1 MSNQRNINTQAT
13 DIPAN
18 IDGETP
24 PSVPTLRAHGWRIE
38 PPVPPVED
46 GYTRTSTR
54 PDGAPGL
61 FIEGDGETGAWEVV
75 DVLTADIEAQAGQAA
90 AARIAGLAEA
100 YGGAIVGL
108 SMALDVLDYEMP
120 CDSRMVLADLI
131 GREMRGELTQAQH
144 NAKAPLAAL
153 YLMLQGAGIT
163 DADIAAVKA
172 VLP

>member
-1 MSNQRNINTQAT
+1 MNQRNIHTQAT

-38 PPVPPVED
+38 PPVPPVEE
-46 GYTRTSTR
+46 GYVRQGIR
-54 PDGAPGL
+54 L
-61 FIEGDGETGAWEVV
+61 IECDGETGVWEVV
-75 DVLTADIEAQAGQAA
+75 DVLTADIESQASQAA

-108 SMALDVLDYEMP
+108 SMALDVLDYEIP

-131 GREMRGELTQAQH
+131 GREMRGELSQAQH
-144 NAKAPLAAL
+144 NAKATLAAL

-163 DADIAAVKA
+163 DDDIVAIKG